1 MATFESGCNPSS
13 RKAWASRAALSS
25 YWPQVTWRSPWIRA
39 VRSGTSSA
47 MASQMLAKCIF
58 ICAPLEQPV
67 GGPQR
72 RRQPRRASRGGRSV
86 RPMRAL
92 LAPPPRSTVDTS
104 SEAFV
109 KNRADMLEQLAVIDD
124 LLDQAEAGGGPAA
137 MERMRSRGKMP
148 IRERIANVLDPDSPF
163 LEISALAGYNSDY
176 TIGGGMVVGVGVIAG
191 VECVIMGNDPSVLG
205 GALTP
210 YAQKKW
216 MRAIEIARE
225 NRIPYVSFVES
236 AGADLRVE
244 TEESGRRR
252 VNTEHFAETGRPFY
266 EMIELSKLGIPTVC
280 VVFGSSTAGGAYQP
294 GLSDYV
300 IVVKE
305 QSKIFLAGPPLVK
318 MATGEESDDE
328 TLGGARMHAE
338 VSGLGDYFAEDEM
351 DALRLCREFVSHL
364 NWRKAGPEP
373 ALRADEPIHDPE
385 ELLGLVSRDLRQ
397 PVDVRDVIA
406 RVVDGSRFE
415 EFKPRYGNSMICG
428 WASIHGY
435 PVGILGNNGVI
446 YPDSAQKAAHFI
458 QLCNQ
463 VDVPLVFL
471 QNITGFMVGRDF
483 EADGIIKK
491 GSQMI
496 NAVTNSTVPHLT
508 VIIGASYGA
517 GTYGMSGRAFGNRFT
532 FLWPT
537 AKIAVM
543 GPKQIAGV
551 MSQVRRGQAARKGI
565 PFDEEE
571 DAKVVAAVEATQEA
585 GSLALVASGAIS
597 DDGIIDPRDTRTV
610 LGMCLSVVRN
620 RAVEGTGS
628 YGVFRL

>member
-1 MATFESGCNPSS
+1 M
-13 RKAWASRAALSS
+13 
-25 YWPQVTWRSPWIRA
+25 
-39 VRSGTSSA
+39 
-47 MASQMLAKCIF
+47 
-58 ICAPLEQPV
+58 
-67 GGPQR
+67 
-72 RRQPRRASRGGRSV
+72 PR
-86 RPMRAL
+86 PL
-92 LAPPPRSTVDTS
+92 LAPPLRSTLDTA
-104 SEAFV
+104 SEAFER
-109 KNRADMLEQLAVIDD
+109 NRADMLDQLVEIDD

-137 MERMRSRGKMP
+137 MDRLRSRGKLP

-163 LEISALAGYNSDY
+163 LEISALAGYGSDY
-176 TIGGGMVVGVGVIAG
+176 ALGGGMVVGVGVIAG
-191 VECVIMGNDPSVLG
+191 TECVVMGNDPSVLG

-210 YAQKKW
+210 YALKKW
-216 MRAIEIARE
+216 MRAIEIARD

-236 AGADLRVE
+236 AGADLRVP
-244 TEESGRRR
+244 TGGDGGGRRAR
-252 VNTEHFAETGRPFY
+252 TEHFAESGRSFY

-300 IVVKE
+300 IVVRE
-305 QSKIFLAGPPLVK
+305 RSKIFLAGPPLVK
-318 MATGEESDDE
+318 MATGEVSDDE
-328 TLGGARMHAE
+328 TLGGAQLHAE

-351 DALRLCREFVSHL
+351 DAIRMCRQVVSHL
-364 NWRKAGPEP
+364 NWRKPGPEP
-373 ALRADEPIHDPE
+373 QPDPDEPLHDPE

-415 EFKPRYGNSMICG
+415 EFKDRYGSTMICG
-428 WASIHGY
+428 WAEIHGY

-446 YPDSAQKAAHFI
+446 YPEGSEKAGHFI

-463 VDVPLVFL
+463 VDVPLLFL
-471 QNITGFMVGRDF
+471 QNITGYMVGRDY
-483 EADGIIKK
+483 EAAGIIKK

-496 NAVTNSTVPHLT
+496 NAVSNSTVPHLT
-508 VIIGASYGA
+508 VIIGSSYGA
-517 GTYGMSGRAFGNRFT
+517 GTYGMSGRAYGNRFT

-565 PFDEEE
+565 EFDEEE
-571 DAKVVAAVEATQEA
+571 DARIVAAVEEAQEK
-585 GSLALVASGAIS
+585 GSLALVATGAVS
-597 DDGIIDPRDTRTV
+597 DDGIVDPRDTRTV

-620 RAVEGTGS
+620 RPIEGARG

>member
-1 MATFESGCNPSS
+1 MH
-13 RKAWASRAALSS
+13 
-25 YWPQVTWRSPWIRA
+25 QV
-39 VRSGTSSA
+39 
-47 MASQMLAKCIF
+47 
-58 ICAPLEQPV
+58 
-67 GGPQR
+67 
-72 RRQPRRASRGGRSV
+72 
-86 RPMRAL
+86 L
-92 LAPPPRSTVDTS
+92 LAPPLGSSLDTAD
-104 SEAFV
+104 ETFQR
-109 KNRADMLEQLAVIDD
+109 NRADMLEQLEVLDG
-124 LLDQAEAGGGPAA
+124 LLDEAEAGGGPARI
-137 MERMRSRGKMP
+137 ERLRSRGKLP
-148 IRERIANVLDPDSPF
+148 IRERIANALDPDSPF
-163 LEISALAGYNSDY
+163 LEISALAAYESDY
-176 TIGGGMVVGVGVIAG
+176 TLGGGMVVGIGVIAG

-210 YAQKKW
+210 YALKKW
-216 MRAIEIARE
+216 MRALEIARD

-236 AGADLRVE
+236 AGADLRMP
-244 TEESGRRR
+244 TGGGGGGNRSRGAQTQHFAESGRS
-252 VNTEHFAETGRPFY
+252 FY
-266 EMIELSKLGIPTVC
+266 DMIELSKLGVPTVC

-305 QSKIFLAGPPLVK
+305 QSKVFLAGPPLVK

-328 TLGGARMHAE
+328 TLGGARLHAE

-351 DALRLCREFVSHL
+351 DAIRLCREVVSHL
-364 NWRKAGPEP
+364 NWRKEGPAP
-373 ALRADEPIHDPE
+373 TLRPDEPVHDPE

-406 RVVDGSRFE
+406 RVADGSRFE
-415 EFKPRYGNSMICG
+415 EFKPRYGSTLVCG

-435 PVGILGNNGVI
+435 PVGILGNNGVL
-446 YPDSAQKAAHFI
+446 YPDSSQKAAHFI

-471 QNITGFMVGRDF
+471 QNITGYMVGRDF
-483 EADGIIKK
+483 EADGIVKK
-491 GSQMI
+491 GSQML

-508 VIIGASYGA
+508 VIIGSSYGA

-551 MSQVRRGQAARKGI
+551 MSQVRRGQAARKGEE
-565 PFDEEE
+565 FDEDE
-571 DAKVVAAVEATQEA
+571 DAKIVAAVEAIQEE
-585 GSLALVASGAIS
+585 GSLALRATGAIS

-610 LGMCLSVVRN
+610 LGMCLSIAAN
-620 RAVEGTGS
+620 RPVEGAEG